1 LSEGSVF
8 VRADGRAC
16 AKYSDAKGQ
25 TRYLYAKTKPEVRR
39 KLRQALRDRDEGIIP
54 PSKMTVGVWLDEWLE
69 DIRDDVSRRTWMTRE
84 GFVRNHIKPA
94 IGTKKLS
101 TLTPDDARRL
111 YRQKSRQGLASSSVR
126 RIHEILNQALRGA
139 VRLKY
144 ISRNPLDDVKPPKA
158 SHGEM
163 DVLTPKQVRRLL
175 DTVRDQR
182 WECVIVMGA
191 VCGLRVGE
199 ALSLRYEDLDLTV
212 GTVRVSRTLWKGQV
226 YPPKTPSSRRTLK
239 LPRIALEALTRHC
252 EANGNPSEGWCF
264 PTKNGNPTTP
274 ESFWLW
280 GWKRTLRK
288 AGLPE
293 SLTYHQLRHGTA
305 SLLLN
310 QGVPLPIVSHY
321 LGHANPGITAR
332 VYAHLID
339 GTSGMAATG
348 MDEALG

>member
-16 AKYSDAKGQ
+16 AKYTDAKGK
-25 TRYLYAKTKPEVRR
+25 THYLYAKTKPEVRR

-54 PSKMTVGVWLDEWLE
+54 PSKRTVSKLLDEWLE
-69 DIRDDVSRRTWMTRE
+69 DMRDDVSRRTWMTRE

-101 TLTPDDARRL
+101 TLTAEDARRL

-126 RIHEILNQALRGA
+126 RIHEILNQALREA

-144 ISRNPLDDVKPPKA
+144 ISRNPLDDVRPPKA

-175 DTVRDQR
+175 DTVRGQR

-212 GTVRVSRTLWKGQV
+212 GTVRVSRTVWKGQV
-226 YPPKTPSSRRTLK
+226 YPPKTPSRRQTCSTAVLF
-239 LPRIALEALTRHC
+239 LLGLRSFPC
-252 EANGNPSEGWCF
+252 SPPSGCLC
-264 PTKNGNPTTP
+264 P
-274 ESFWLW
+274 
-280 GWKRTLRK
+280 
-288 AGLPE
+288 
-293 SLTYHQLRHGTA
+293 
-305 SLLLN
+305 
-310 QGVPLPIVSHY
+310 VPVRR
-321 LGHANPGITAR
+321 A
-332 VYAHLID
+332 
-339 GTSGMAATG
+339 TS
-348 MDEALG
+348 